1 MIKETLSKQK
11 VFNYWN
17 DALAIERFHQPKLF
31 QIANAA
37 KITNSGKWLPILEN
51 SSTNLFHV
59 FRRSRLSQ
67 TLNQTSDW

>member
-1 MIKETLSKQK
+1 MMPGYRFVISTDFQLKEHFPMIKETLSKQK

-37 KITNSGKWLPILEN
+37 KITNSGK
-51 SSTNLFHV
+51 
-59 FRRSRLSQ
+59 
-67 TLNQTSDW
+67 